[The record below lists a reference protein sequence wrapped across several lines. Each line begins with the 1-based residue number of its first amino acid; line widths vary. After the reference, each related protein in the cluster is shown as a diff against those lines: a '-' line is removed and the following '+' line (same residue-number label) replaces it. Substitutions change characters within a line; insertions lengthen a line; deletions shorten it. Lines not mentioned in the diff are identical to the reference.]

1 MTSVAAL
8 VAGALFVAMAVFQ
21 AALALG
27 APFGEHVLGGRFAGT
42 LPVRIRVF
50 SGIAAVILLGAAV
63 LILARAGLIRWPAGA
78 AGILAPAS
86 WVIAGF
92 LALNT
97 LGNLR
102 SRSRLERTVFASITA
117 VLAVLSAYV
126 ALFG

>member
-1 MTSVAAL
+1 MTAVAAL

-63 LILARAGLIRWPAGA
+63 VILARGGLIGWPAGA

-117 VLAVLSAYV
+117 VLAVLSMYV

>member
-1 MTSVAAL
+1 M
-8 VAGALFVAMAVFQ
+8 
-21 AALALG
+21 
-27 APFGEHVLGGRFAGT
+27 
-42 LPVRIRVF
+42 F

-63 LILARAGLIRWPAGA
+63 VILARGGLIRWPAGA

-117 VLAVLSAYV
+117 VLAVLSMYV